1 MTVGPVIFSDEI
13 ARSQLVEE
21 GVVVTFR
28 TSERTTGET
37 WWRKTRTGTKEG
49 DCYITRIQTVD
60 ASEAEQLAPYRRLS
74 GFESVSDWQ
83 AAIRELNGNLGE
95 GILYRV
101 RKPEQIY
108 SDRIFDSNESDD

>member
-1 MTVGPVIFSDEI
+1 MFSDET

-49 DCYITRIQTVD
+49 DCYITRLKTVD
-60 ASEAEQLAPYRRLS
+60 ASQREQLAPYRRLS

-83 AAIRELNGNLGE
+83 AAIRELNGDLSE

-101 RKPEQIY
+101 QNPEQIY
-108 SDRIFDSNESDD
+108 SDRIFDSTESDN